1 MKTFDVNQIKIAL
14 EQKCSVKK
22 FARVYE
28 RPSMSRKFLT
38 LDCGDRAFSYRPFS
52 YRRRRKK
59 RRSKSR
65 KFLALDRGDLAFSGR
80 PAKKKLFILFNNGL
94 AVKARFSRDLFL
106 QSFLLTHQKTYGDFA
121 QRHRACI
128 KMLQNASF
136 CTLLLLKRKR
146 GGFFVRAAGFVCFLP
161 RKTYQKLFGR
171 IAAVHFNARLTHQ
184 LYVLFLFV
192 LKFAFRIGANFR
204 IFSLMCGYARFSMA
218 LKKKLIPNK
227 ALFSNKLPFKQRF
240 CGALPVEKHR
250 KLTFRFKLS
259 SSYFRKKFINKK
271 RRKRGR
277 AKYLIYFKNP
287 KPKLKK
293 QKSSKLLTEPLES

>member
-52 YRRRRKK
+52 DRRTKKK

-65 KFLALDRGDLAFSGR
+65 KFLAFDRGGLAFSDR
-80 PAKKKLFILFNNGL
+80 PAKKKLFILFNNGF

-121 QRHRACI
+121 QRYHACI
-128 KMLQNASF
+128 KMLQNSSF
-136 CTLLLLKRKR
+136 CALLLLKRKR
-146 GGFFVRAAGFVCFLP
+146 GGFLVRAAGFVCFLP
-161 RKTYQKLFGR
+161 RKTYQKLFGG
-171 IAAVHFNARLTHQ
+171 IAAVHFNARRAHE
-184 LYVLFLFV
+184 LYVLFLFL
-192 LKFAFRIGANFR
+192 LKFAFKIGAD
-204 IFSLMCGYARFSMA
+204 FSLFSAMCGYARFIMA
-218 LKKKLIPNK
+218 LKKKLTPNK
-227 ALFSNKLPFKQRF
+227 ALLSNKMPFKQRF
-240 CGALPVEKHR
+240 CGAVPAEKHR

-271 RRKRGR
+271 RIRRGR
-277 AKYLIYFKNP
+277 AKFVLYFKNP

-293 QKSSKLLTEPLES
+293 QKPFTLLAEPLEP